1 MQRLLMVM
9 LLASTMTGI
18 TGITGILVAQDM
30 PDGNSNSSG
39 CCFPDAPSAVAQG
52 LQIPSPEAIPQLPP
66 PPVPPVPPVAT
77 CGRFHWSCWPYNN
90 VPTREVIK
98 DKALWLTFGG
108 DVALTLFDDSMTEWG
123 LRNTPCEEKNIHPPR
138 PTTWQVYR
146 SGLPENAAVW
156 VGSFIWLK
164 IKGPKWVMPM
174 FLGYPAVVHIKDGVS
189 WIGCGYTYGK

>member
-1 MQRLLMVM
+1 MQRLLTI
-9 LLASTMTGI
+9 LLMIAVSSALAI
-18 TGITGILVAQDM
+18 AQDT
-30 PDGNSNSSG
+30 PLGNSNSSG
-39 CCFPDAPSAVAQG
+39 CCFPDAPSAVVAQS
-52 LQIPSPEAIPQLPP
+52 LEIPAPEAIPQLPKP
-66 PPVPPVPPVAT
+66 TVAT
-77 CGRFHWSCWPYNN
+77 CGRFHWSCWQYNN
-90 VPTREVIK
+90 VPTRQVLK

-156 VGSFIWLK
+156 IGSFIWLK
-164 IKGPKWVMPM
+164 VKGPKWVMPM

-189 WIGCGYTYGK
+189 WIGCGYTYAK